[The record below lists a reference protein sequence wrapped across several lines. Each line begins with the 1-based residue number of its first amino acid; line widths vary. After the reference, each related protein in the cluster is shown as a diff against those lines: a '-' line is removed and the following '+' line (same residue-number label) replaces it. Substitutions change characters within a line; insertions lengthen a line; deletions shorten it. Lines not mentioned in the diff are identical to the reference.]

1 MNPDRPFCCINCSM
15 TFKLS
20 WHLKSH
26 EKSCKGKKTYVAECE
41 ICDKKFT
48 TKFSFKRH
56 KITCSMKEG
65 YQCSHCK
72 EMLKTRLEHCVHMKK
87 TIVKQS
93 VLFVKILFIFRI

>member
-1 MNPDRPFCCINCSM
+1 MNPDRPFCCSNCSK

-48 TKFSFKRH
+48 TKFSFKIH
-56 KITCSMKEG
+56 KITSSMKEG
-65 YQCSHCK
+65 Y
-72 EMLKTRLEHCVHMKK
+72 
-87 TIVKQS
+87 
-93 VLFVKILFIFRI
+93 